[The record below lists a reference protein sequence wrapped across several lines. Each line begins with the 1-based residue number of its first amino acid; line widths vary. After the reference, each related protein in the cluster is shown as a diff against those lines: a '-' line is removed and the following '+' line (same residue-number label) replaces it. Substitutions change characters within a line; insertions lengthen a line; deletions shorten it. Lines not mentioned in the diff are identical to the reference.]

1 MAHNTYLPGYAPKQ
15 VQHHEWRNAE
25 NSAAYLLPTLQ
36 QKAKDN
42 PQLALLD
49 VGAGSGTITASLAKY
64 MPQGQITA
72 TDLSEEILSR
82 AKAFADQAGVSNIS
96 FQQASVYELPFPEGS
111 FDIVHASMVLCHLD
125 SPVQALKEMLRVAKP
140 DGGIIACRESDLRMW
155 SYHPQLSGLE
165 KTHRLLMT
173 VHEAAGG
180 SIDGGAK
187 LVSWA
192 MQADATRDQITASF
206 GTWCYSTPEER
217 AIWGEWQ
224 RLDYAIWGVPYE
236 ADSDSGNTMAER
248 VRHGGMR
255 QKGLEMNITTET
267 ELQEMAEAWDEWVA
281 TEDACLGCM
290 HGELIIT
297 K

>member
-1 MAHNTYLPGYAPKQ
+1 MAQPTTHNTYLPGYAPKQ

-42 PQLALLD
+42 PNLSLLD

-72 TDLSEEILSR
+72 TDLSEEILPR
-82 AKAFADQAGVSNIS
+82 AKNFADKAGASNIS

-140 DGGIIACRESDLRMW
+140 NGGIVACRESDLRMW
-155 SYHPQLSGLE
+155 SYYPQLSGLG
-165 KTHRLLMT
+165 KTHRLLLA

-192 MQADATRDQITASF
+192 MQTNATREQITASF
-206 GTWCYSTPEER
+206 GTWCYSTPDER
-217 AIWGEWQ
+217 EIW
-224 RLDYAIWGVPYE
+224 
-236 ADSDSGNTMAER
+236 GNTMAKR

-255 QKGLEMNITTET
+255 QKGLEMGIATEAD
-267 ELQEMAEAWDEWVA
+267 LKEMAEAWDEWVA
-281 TEDACLGCM
+281 IEDACLGCM
-290 HGELIIT
+290 HGEILIR